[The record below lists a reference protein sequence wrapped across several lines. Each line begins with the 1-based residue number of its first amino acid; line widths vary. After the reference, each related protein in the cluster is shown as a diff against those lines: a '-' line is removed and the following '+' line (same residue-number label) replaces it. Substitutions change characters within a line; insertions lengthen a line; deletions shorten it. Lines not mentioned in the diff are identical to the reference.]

1 VLLSN
6 RAVRVLER
14 DTETRGRVYEC
25 VPPDGPVRLAGSAYD
40 NTVQHD
46 YSIGVIAS
54 AGTWVAVSYRSV
66 VDFHGTELV
75 EKVFDARSG
84 RSYRFF
90 EAGIPE
96 GQGFEEVPAEGDW
109 PERILINRF
118 GELAVALAGPGTT
131 EILAVRSNGRSR
143 VLDNAPAAQIPLA
156 SLTLHGH
163 LAAWTDAGAPRSATI

>member
-1 VLLSN
+1 MLLDS
-6 RAVRVLER
+6 RSVRVLER
-14 DTETRGRVYEC
+14 GTETRGSVYAC

-54 AGTWVAVSYRSV
+54 AGSWVAVSYRSV
-66 VDFHGTELV
+66 VDFHGTEV
-75 EKVFDARSG
+75 VDKVFDARSG

-96 GQGFEEVPAEGDW
+96 GPGFEETPAEGSW
-109 PERILINRF
+109 PERVLINRF
-118 GELAVALAGPGTT
+118 GELAVALVGQGTT
-131 EILAVRSNGRSR
+131 RILAVNANGRSH
-143 VLDNAPAAQIPLA
+143 VLGSGPSAEIPLA

-163 LAAWTDAGAPRSATI
+163 VAGWTDAGAPRSAPV